1 MYFWRKTKKVSVNHV
16 SLYCSAFISPP
27 GKPVM
32 IVIEYMENGSLD
44 EFLRV
49 STNFRANKKAD
60 IT

>member
-1 MYFWRKTKKVSVNHV
+1 M
-16 SLYCSAFISPP
+16 SLFIVLAFISPP